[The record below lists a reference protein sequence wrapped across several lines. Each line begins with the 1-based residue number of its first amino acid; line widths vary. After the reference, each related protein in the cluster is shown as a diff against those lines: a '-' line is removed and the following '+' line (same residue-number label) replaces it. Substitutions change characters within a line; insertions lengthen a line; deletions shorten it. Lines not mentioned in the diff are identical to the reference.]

1 MTLVTRSS
9 SLPRRFAVVAL
20 AVTAACLP
28 LYVVHGLFDSPYWKN
43 DLSVEFWLM
52 AALLVVAVRATR
64 TPADGTDRPAVA

>member
-1 MTLVTRSS
+1 MITIIAHGAALWAE
-9 SLPRRFAVVAL
+9 RRPL
-20 AVTAACLP
+20 AAQ
-28 LYVVHGLFDSPYWKN
+28 GLFDSPYWKN